1 MVDNRQ
7 YQIQSE
13 HTSGSTA
20 KHYHGVSISTLNEW
34 AKNNIPTSAVLTSIQ
49 VYYKGKTSLGDTKL
63 YVGFSNSSSDE
74 PSQKLISTEVST
86 SAGDGWYGNIPSY
99 SSTYPFNINTSY
111 STLSVYMN
119 SGIIYKKFTC
129 YDFRVIYN
137 FEMPTHTVTLVA
149 GTGGTVS
156 GGGTVEHGKT
166 TTITAT
172 PNTGYR
178 FVKWTCNNG
187 STYTNNPL
195 TIAVGSNLTFTAE
208 FERIEY
214 EVIVECQE
222 SVSGKKCTVTG
233 GGKYYYG
240 DTITL
245 TASSI
250 PNHRVDFW
258 AYKTQYL
265 SDYWSMGAG
274 GLNSV
279 SIALTE
285 ENFTGF
291 YADTTPTIQFKCYL
305 EHTGFTVKANVS
317 PNSSAGS
324 VNHGFFYPDYDWYTD
339 HGVIPVDGFIVSW
352 DERDVIGI
360 KAIANEGYRFVK
372 WNDGN
377 TDRIRK
383 VEITADITYTAIFEI
398 DINVTYDSIFNFK
411 KWAATNLDNWT
422 LMKITGVADTG
433 FTGKAL
439 AEDAYT
445 LESRPLISVEA
456 GKNYTLEADVATNV
470 GFQLFAFSCD
480 ETGRWDDDANNIH
493 FVVNDNFLRFTARRN
508 YLSIRCDIDG
518 TGNVATFSNFRIYPS
533 EYPYMSNSVPAT
545 ERVDRNA
552 WSMPTPTREDYD
564 FIGWNTKSDGTGV
577 TYTSDSAFPTSDL
590 VLYSQ
595 WRRKPV
601 TATFKNY
608 DGTVLQSVSVAYG
621 KKPAYT
627 GSEPTKSSTAEYDYI
642 FSGWSPSLD
651 AITSDTTYIAQFIER
666 KRKYT
671 LTVVSDTGGY
681 ASGGGQYEYGST
693 ATLTATADDG
703 YEFVKWSDGNTS
715 PTITFEVTE
724 RVTYTAYFRVNRV
737 LGDLSRA
744 KKLMLDFDEVK
755 ALLANHTII
764 HEKD

>member
-1 MVDNRQ
+1 MADNRQ

-34 AKNNIPTSAVLTSIQ
+34 AKNNIPTNAVLTSIQ
-49 VYYKGKTSLGDTKL
+49 VYYRGKTSLGDTKL

-74 PSQKLISTEVST
+74 PSEKLISKEVST

-137 FEMPTHTVTLVA
+137 FKMPTHTVTLVA

-156 GGGTVEHGKT
+156 GGGSVEHEKT
-166 TTITAT
+166 TTLTAT
-172 PNTGYR
+172 PNIGYR
-178 FVKWTCNNG
+178 FVKWTCNTG
-187 STYTNNPL
+187 STHTNNPL

-258 AYKTQYL
+258 AYKTQHL
-265 SDYWSMGAG
+265 GDYWSMGAE

-305 EHTGFTVKANVS
+305 EHTGFNVKANVS

-324 VNHGFFYPDYDWYTD
+324 VNHGFFYPFYDDWYTD
-339 HGVIPVDGFIVSW
+339 DGVIPVDGFIVSW

-360 KAIANEGYRFVK
+360 KAVANEGYRFVK
-372 WNDGN
+372 WSDGN

-383 VEITADITYTAIFEI
+383 VEITADITFTAIFEI

-411 KWAATNLDNWT
+411 KWAGTNLDNWT
-422 LMKITGVADTG
+422 LMKITSVTDTG
-433 FTGKAL
+433 FAGKAL
-439 AEDAYT
+439 AEDAFT

-456 GKNYTLEADVATNV
+456 GKNYTLEADVETNV
-470 GFQLFAFSCD
+470 GFQLFVFFC
-480 ETGRWDDDANNIH
+480 DANGAWGDFAYKVNEK
-493 FVVNDNFLRFTARRN
+493 VVTFTPTTN
-508 YLSIRCDIDG
+508 YISIRCDIDG

-533 EYPYMSNSVPAT
+533 EYSYMSNSVSAI

-564 FIGWNTKSDGTGV
+564 FLGWNTKPDGTGV

-601 TATFKNY
+601 TATFKNH
-608 DGTVLQSVSVAYG
+608 DGTALQSVSVAYG

-651 AITSDTTYIAQFIER
+651 VITSDTTYTAQFIER

-681 ASGGGQYEYGST
+681 ASGGGQYEYKSI
-693 ATLTATADDG
+693 ATLTATANAG
-703 YEFVKWSDGNTS
+703 YDFVKWSDGNTS
-715 PTITFEVTE
+715 ASRTVEVTE
-724 RVTYTAYFRVNRV
+724 KVTYTAYFRVNRL
-737 LGDLSRA
+737 LGDTSKA
-744 KKLMLDFDEVK
+744 KKLLLGTDEVK
-755 ALLANHTII
+755 AIYVDTTLVY
-764 HEKD
+764 EKG